1 MTKSPH
7 EVFDLAGRIFGMG
20 VLISTRPDVK
30 VDELPVKKVDELA
43 HRIYSLGYLDALN
56 HVNGGT
62 HADRIL
68 AGEANDTQYAAY
80 CRPGQNTTFIFAIC
94 PTGEAARRFL
104 GLAAAD

>member
-20 VLISTRPDVK
+20 VLIAMRPDVK
-30 VDELPVKKVDELA
+30 ADELPVKKVNDLA
-43 HRIYSLGYLDALN
+43 QRIYGLGYLDALN
-56 HVNGGT
+56 HANGGAQ
-62 HADRIL
+62 ADRIL
-68 AGEANDTQYAAY
+68 TGETGGTQYAAY
-80 CRPGQNTTFIFAIC
+80 CQPGQNTTLIFALC